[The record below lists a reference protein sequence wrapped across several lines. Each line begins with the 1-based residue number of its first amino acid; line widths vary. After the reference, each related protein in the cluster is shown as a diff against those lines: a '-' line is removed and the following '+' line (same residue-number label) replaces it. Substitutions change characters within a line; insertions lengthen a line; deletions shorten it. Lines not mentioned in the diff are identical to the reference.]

1 MKKLLLL
8 LIIIPMIGF
17 SQQRVSIEKLTDS
30 SGIMYDLS
38 FKVEKPLF
46 KGVRYGDE
54 LFTGIAYYNS
64 LSLDE
69 RADNNQLIAEYNYIN
84 GVLHGSKTW
93 FESGQ
98 LKNEFKGFG
107 DGDITE
113 MSFKTWYENGNLQAE
128 GNISKEGKKGSGTGW
143 YENGQLK
150 EKVIFE
156 DGVVIKIACWDF
168 NGGSIDC
175 SQEEYDLEGES
186 EAANDYIE
194 DESPDKSLEFEGH
207 YKKEKLS
214 NLLFFI
220 ILLSLF

>member
-1 MKKLLLL
+1 M
-8 LIIIPMIGF
+8 
-17 SQQRVSIEKLTDS
+17 QAYLTD
-30 SGIMYDLS
+30 GTLPTY
-38 FKVEKPLF
+38 F
-46 KGVRYGDE
+46 
-54 LFTGIAYYNS
+54 
-64 LSLDE
+64 
-69 RADNNQLIAEYNYIN
+69 
-84 GVLHGSKTW
+84 
-93 FESGQ
+93 
-98 LKNEFKGFG
+98 
-107 DGDITE
+107 
-113 MSFKTWYENGNLQAE
+113 ENG
-128 GNISKEGKKGSGTGW
+128 KKSGEVTYKNSQRHGLWTEW

-156 DGVVIKIACWDF
+156 DGVVIKIAWWEF

-186 EAANDYIE
+186 EAADDYIE

>member
-1 MKKLLLL
+1 M
-8 LIIIPMIGF
+8 
-17 SQQRVSIEKLTDS
+17 
-30 SGIMYDLS
+30 
-38 FKVEKPLF
+38 
-46 KGVRYGDE
+46 
-54 LFTGIAYYNS
+54 
-64 LSLDE
+64 
-69 RADNNQLIAEYNYIN
+69 
-84 GVLHGSKTW
+84 
-93 FESGQ
+93 
-98 LKNEFKGFG
+98 KNEFKGFG

-186 EAANDYIE
+186 EAADDYIE